1 MAVFDEPTQAALHL
15 ADAMSGA
22 SYELD
27 PVLVSELRSVFS
39 ETELA
44 ELVRVWGEA
53 SLNNRGGN
61 AGKQLLGP

>member
-44 ELVRVWGEA
+44 ELILVCGQA
-53 SLNNRGGN
+53 NLNNRAGN
-61 AGKQLLGP
+61 AAKQLLGP